1 MKRSIS
7 LYIVAVLSLT
17 STGCTM
23 LNAGRDA
30 VSQSARM
37 FKPNPHDGPV
47 EMDSDADEWD
57 FVGKEGRADQE
68 RERDPDRWWQ
78 NLMMSQEA
86 RNIERNLGID

>member
-17 STGCTM
+17 STGGTK
-23 LNAGRDA
+23 LDAGRDA
-30 VSQSARM
+30 VSQSVRM
-37 FKPNPHDGPV
+37 FKPNPHDGPL
-47 EMDSDADEWD
+47 EMDSETDEWD
-57 FVGKEGRADQE
+57 FVGKEGRAEQE
-68 RERDPDRWWQ
+68 REQDPDRWWQ